1 MSKLSE
7 QSIPGYL
14 DKVDGFE
21 CADLLAISNADKP
34 SW

>member
-1 MSKLSE
+1 MN

-14 DKVDGFE
+14 DKVDEFKRAG
-21 CADLLAISNADKP
+21 LLAISNADKP